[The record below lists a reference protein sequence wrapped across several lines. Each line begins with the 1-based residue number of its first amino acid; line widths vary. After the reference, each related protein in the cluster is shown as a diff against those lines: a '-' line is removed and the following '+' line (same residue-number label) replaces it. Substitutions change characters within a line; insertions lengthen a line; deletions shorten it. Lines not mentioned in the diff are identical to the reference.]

1 MRRFR
6 ESALDLLVATDV
18 AARGL
23 DIRHLSHVVN
33 FDVPSA
39 PDAYVHRIGR
49 TGRAGAEGVA
59 ITLAEPRESRMLAN
73 IERHTRQKIRVEPV
87 PTVLDLR
94 AKRMEATRNAIR
106 SAAEDGGLEQ
116 WRTLV
121 ESLGEEID
129 LVDIAAAAVKLAHE
143 AGGNA
148 SDEEE
153 EIRRVEAP
161 REEKFRKPESRGA
174 GKAAKGDKPRGPR
187 SESRSPAGKMTRLYI
202 SFGRKAGIRP
212 ADLVGAIAN
221 EAGISGKDIGA
232 IEMANGF
239 SLDEV
244 PEASA
249 DAIAE
254 ALAGAKIRGQKVN
267 VRRERFDGSKRRS
280 RT

>member
-1 MRRFR
+1 
-6 ESALDLLVATDV
+6 
-18 AARGL
+18 
-23 DIRHLSHVVN
+23 
-33 FDVPSA
+33 
-39 PDAYVHRIGR
+39 
-49 TGRAGAEGVA
+49 
-59 ITLAEPRESRMLAN
+59 MLAN

-239 SLDEV
+239 SLVEV